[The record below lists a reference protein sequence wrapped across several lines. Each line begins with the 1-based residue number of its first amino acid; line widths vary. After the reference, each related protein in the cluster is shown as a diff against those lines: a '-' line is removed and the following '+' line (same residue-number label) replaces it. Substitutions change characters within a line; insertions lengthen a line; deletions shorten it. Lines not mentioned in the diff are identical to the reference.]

1 MLENQAMS
9 LELQKIKKRYKQF
22 RELLEQVE
30 SRDKA
35 EIVSENLKLKKVQTE
50 ISSELETL
58 REENEKL
65 KTRLGEKDRDLLKL
79 KVCYHRTKFLTHLI
93 SRNFFI
99 NCLQGSSQEFRKRTS
114 VMKSTI
120 KSTNPPES
128 DDCSTC
134 IFYRQNCEQS
144 VWIRQTL
151 FFRSYLSFLKYWLW
165 RQLPIYSRNFCDT
178 SAERNSFAF

>member
-79 KVCYHRTKFLTHLI
+79 KVCYYHRTKFLKHMI
-93 SRNFFI
+93 SRNF
-99 NCLQGSSQEFRKRTS
+99 S
-114 VMKSTI
+114 
-120 KSTNPPES
+120 
-128 DDCSTC
+128 
-134 IFYRQNCEQS
+134 
-144 VWIRQTL
+144 
-151 FFRSYLSFLKYWLW
+151 
-165 RQLPIYSRNFCDT
+165 
-178 SAERNSFAF
+178 

>member
-79 KVCYHRTKFLTHLI
+79 KVCYHRTKFLKHMI
-93 SRNFFI
+93 SRNFFYK
-99 NCLQGSSQEFRKRTS
+99 LSSRIVARIPKADVSNEIYHQFYQ
-114 VMKSTI
+114 STGV
-120 KSTNPPES
+120 K
-128 DDCSTC
+128 
-134 IFYRQNCEQS
+134 
-144 VWIRQTL
+144 
-151 FFRSYLSFLKYWLW
+151 
-165 RQLPIYSRNFCDT
+165 
-178 SAERNSFAF
+178 

>member
-79 KVCYHRTKFLTHLI
+79 KDR
-93 SRNFFI
+93 
-99 NCLQGSSQEFRKRTS
+99 RKNS
-114 VMKSTI
+114 
-120 KSTNPPES
+120 ES
-128 DDCSTC
+128 G
-134 IFYRQNCEQS
+134 RQ
-144 VWIRQTL
+144 
-151 FFRSYLSFLKYWLW
+151 
-165 RQLPIYSRNFCDT
+165 
-178 SAERNSFAF
+178 

>member
-79 KVCYHRTKFLTHLI
+79 KVCYYHRTKFLKTHDFTK
-93 SRNFFI
+93 FFI
-99 NCLQGSSQEFRKRTS
+99 NYLLPGSSQEFRKRTS
-114 VMKSTI
+114 VMKSI
-120 KSTNPPES
+120 INSTNPPES
-128 DDCSTC
+128 NDCSTC

-144 VWIRQTL
+144 V
-151 FFRSYLSFLKYWLW
+151 
-165 RQLPIYSRNFCDT
+165 
-178 SAERNSFAF
+178 